1 MSFNSIEDMYKVYGF
16 TVGSKIDLIL
26 RRLEN
31 NETKEERNEDLVTD
45 KKLMK
50 SKSFQNFWN
59 RVNQIK
65 DDVTY
70 VSI

>member
-31 NETKEERNEDLVTD
+31 NETKEQIYEDLVTD

>member
-31 NETKEERNEDLVTD
+31 NETKEEIYEDLVTD

>member
-1 MSFNSIEDMYKVYGF
+1 MYKVYGF

-31 NETKEERNEDLVTD
+31 NETKEEIYEDLVTD

>member
-31 NETKEERNEDLVTD
+31 NETKEEIYEDLVTD

-59 RVNQIK
+59 IVNQIK